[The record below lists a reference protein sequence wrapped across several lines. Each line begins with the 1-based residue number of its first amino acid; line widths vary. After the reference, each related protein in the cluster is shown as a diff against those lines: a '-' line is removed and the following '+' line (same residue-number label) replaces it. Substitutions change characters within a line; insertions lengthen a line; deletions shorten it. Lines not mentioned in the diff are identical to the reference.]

1 VLFLQQ
7 DYNEDGEL
15 SLSEFSDLM
24 KAFGNKLAV
33 AKIEELFRQ
42 ADKNGD
48 GIVDMDEL
56 AALLANQ
63 QEKEPLISNCPVCG
77 EILGKHDK
85 INDMIHMTLCFDEG
99 TGNQIMTGGFLTDKQ
114 ASYG

>member
-33 AKIEELFRQ
+33 AK
-42 ADKNGD
+42 
-48 GIVDMDEL
+48 V
-56 AALLANQ
+56 
-63 QEKEPLISNCPVCG
+63 
-77 EILGKHDK
+77 
-85 INDMIHMTLCFDEG
+85 
-99 TGNQIMTGGFLTDKQ
+99 
-114 ASYG
+114 